1 MYINTLCFRK
11 KIVFM
16 DINSYVFHSHICTT
30 YVRTFTYIKSYV
42 VSAICKYATWWN
54 GAIAYGRIYIVE
66 EFLLRNIYKPF
77 TYCELGYT
85 YEQKQKIVCF
95 IYVYSNHPKYIH
107 NSLAGCCVYQQSKI
121 KKNLL
126 SSIYYCEENRWENEK
141 IYEKIARHTHIRA
154 PRRRRVNARKLYLY
168 IKNPSYNTKH
178 NTKQKS

>member
-121 KKNLL
+121 KKKFTQFYILL
-126 SSIYYCEENRWENEK
+126 RRKPMGKWENIRENRKTHTYQSTETETSQCAK
-141 IYEKIARHTHIRA
+141 IISIHK
-154 PRRRRVNARKLYLY
+154 
-168 IKNPSYNTKH
+168 
-178 NTKQKS
+178 KSII